1 MKNKTFLKI
10 FLLII
15 FSIFSNISNAN
26 EIYFE
31 GSVVEYL
38 NDKNEIIGRKGVK
51 ITTNNNIEIIA
62 DNFNY
67 NKNTFILVADGNILI
82 NDFDNNLK
90 IKSDKIIYY
99 KDIEKILSNTDT
111 FINLDDNYFMNT
123 KNFEYDKNKNTIS
136 SNSKTKVVDTFNNNL
151 ELNGFNFDILKK
163 ILKSQKIK
171 LNDNQGNEHLLN
183 QSMLNLL
190 TDEMVGK
197 DIKINFRNDIF
208 NNKENE
214 PRLKGNSFF
223 SNKNET
229 KIKKGVFTTCKKNDD
244 CPPWTIKA
252 EEVRHDK
259 NKKTINY
266 KNAWLQLYDVPVF
279 YFPKFFHPDPTVKRQ
294 SGFLIPQITS
304 SSTLGSNLKIPYYKV
319 ISDNKDLTISPRLYF
334 NQDILVQ
341 TEYRQVNKK
350 SETTTDFSF
359 KRYNEKKSTKS
370 HFYSDSL
377 INLGLSGLDE
387 SNLQIQIQQTSSN
400 NYLKSHKIRSP
411 LINSFTTLKNFISF
425 TGSTE
430 SISLEGNLEVYED
443 LSKVRDNDKYEFIP
457 NYRFSKIFDD
467 IEHLAGNFIF
477 SSAGNRKLFQ
487 TNILETTVVN
497 DLAYNSNSF
506 IFNNGVNNN
515 YSFLLKNVL
524 SDSKNSA
531 SYKEAFESKLYSQ
544 FMYQSSY
551 PLIKVGPNT
560 DSILSPKVSFMY
572 SPNNT
577 KDYTAKKRRI
587 DINNIYS
594 SNRIAINETIE
605 GGESLTIGTEYEL
618 INKKDEELLSL
629 DLGAVLRKNKNKHLP
644 KSSKLGENF
653 SDIVGNLKIKPF
665 KSFNLNY
672 DFSMDNSLDRFNFN
686 FLELELNVNN
696 FVTSFEFLE
705 ENNEIGTESYFS
717 SKLGYKFDTSNSIN
731 FATRRNRKTN
741 LTEFYN
747 LMYQYENDC
756 LVAAIEYNKDYYSD
770 TDLRPGEEIFFS
782 LTIIPFSKINSPNL
796 QND

>member
-377 INLGLSGLDE
+377 INLGLSGFDE

>member
-1 MKNKTFLKI
+1 MKNKNFLRI
-10 FLLII
+10 FILIV
-15 FSIFSNISNAN
+15 FSIINNFANAN

-31 GSVVEYL
+31 GSVVEFL
-38 NDKNEIIGRKGVK
+38 KNKNEIIGKKGVK
-51 ITTNNNIEIIA
+51 ITTDNNIEIIA

-67 NKNTFILVADGNILI
+67 NKNTFILVAQGNILI

-90 IKSDKIIYY
+90 IRSDKITYL
-99 KDIEKILSNTDT
+99 KNEQKILSDTDT
-111 FINLDDNYFMNT
+111 FINLSNNYFINT
-123 KNFEYDKNKNTIS
+123 KNFEYDKNQNTIN
-136 SNSKTKVVDTFNNNL
+136 SNSQTKVVDTFNNNL
-151 ELNGFNFDILKK
+151 ELSDFNFDILKK
-163 ILKSQKIK
+163 ILKSKKIK

-183 QSMLNLL
+183 QTMLNLL
-190 TDEMVGK
+190 TDEMAGK

-208 NNKENE
+208 NKKENE

-223 SNKNET
+223 SDKNET
-229 KIKKGVFTTCKKNDD
+229 KIKKGIFTTCKKNDD
-244 CPPWTIKA
+244 CPPWVIKA

-259 NKKTINY
+259 NNKTINY

-304 SSTLGSNLKIPYYKV
+304 SSSLGSNLKIPYFKV
-319 ISDNKDLTISPRLYF
+319 ISDNKDLTISPRIYF

-350 SETTTDFSF
+350 SENIFDFSF
-359 KRYNEKKSTKS
+359 KSYNEKSSTKS
-370 HFYSDSL
+370 HFFSNSS
-377 INLGLSGLDE
+377 INLGLSGFDE
-387 SNLQIQIQQTSSN
+387 SNLDIQIQQTSNN
-400 NYLKSHKIRSP
+400 NYLKSHKIKSP
-411 LINSFTTLKNFISF
+411 LINSFTTLKNIISF
-425 TGSTE
+425 TGSTDRV
-430 SISLEGNLEVYED
+430 SLEGNLEVYED
-443 LSKVRDNDKYEFIP
+443 LSKVKNNDKYEFIP
-457 NYRFSKIFDD
+457 NYRFSQIFED
-467 IEHLAGNFIF
+467 IGDLAGNFSF
-477 SSAGNRKLFQ
+477 SSFGNRKLFK
-487 TNILETTVVN
+487 TNVLETTVVN

-506 IFNNGVNNN
+506 LLDNGLTNN
-515 YSFLLKNVL
+515 YSLLLKNVL

-531 SYKEAFESKLYSQ
+531 SYKEEFESKLYSQ
-544 FMYQSSY
+544 FQYQSSY
-551 PLIKVGPNT
+551 PLIKVGSNT

-577 KDYTAKKRRI
+577 KDYTVKKRRI

-594 SNRIAINETIE
+594 SNRIAINETVE

-618 INKKDEELLSL
+618 INKKGDDLLSI
-629 DLGAVLRKNKNKHLP
+629 DLGTVLRKNKNQHLP
-644 KSSKLGENF
+644 KSSKIGERL
-653 SDIVGNLKIKPF
+653 SDIVGNLKIKPS
-665 KSFNLNY
+665 KSLNLNY

-686 FLELELNVNN
+686 FLELDLNVNN

-717 SKLGYKFDTSNSIN
+717 SKLGYNFDSNNSIN

-770 TDLRPGEEIFFS
+770 TDLSPGEEIFFS
-782 LTIIPFSKINSPNL
+782 LTIMPFSKFNSPNI
-796 QND
+796 QK